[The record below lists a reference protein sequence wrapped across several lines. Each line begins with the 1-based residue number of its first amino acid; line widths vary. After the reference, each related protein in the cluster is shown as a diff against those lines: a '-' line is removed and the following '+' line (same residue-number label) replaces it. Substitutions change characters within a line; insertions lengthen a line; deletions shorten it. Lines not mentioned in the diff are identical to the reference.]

1 MSSHDKNTPTMIAAN
16 AKSVIKASE
25 ILKSGGLVAIPTE
38 TVYGLAAR
46 ADRED
51 AVQKIYEAKG
61 RPPVNPLIIHVI
73 DIKQAKEYAVF
84 DERSETLA
92 KMFWPGPLTLVLPL
106 REDSQLA
113 NAVTSGLDTVAIRS
127 PSHPV
132 AREVI
137 DKTGLPLAAPRA
149 NKSGT
154 LSPTRALDVSVS
166 LGDDVDMIL
175 ADSGVSVG
183 LESTIIDLSTGTPTI
198 LREGALAEEDLSPYI
213 GQIEI
218 STKAHSK
225 TPKAPGQMFRHYAP
239 DLPLRLN
246 AVDVKKD
253 EALLAFG
260 SPKFMGVEGGG
271 FARDLPENAFRNLSE
286 EGDLSEAAK
295 NFYAML
301 HDLDKSGKKG
311 IAVMAIPPIGI
322 GRAINDRLQRA
333 AEKEAEKN

>member
-1 MSSHDKNTPTMIAAN
+1 MSSQDKHRPTMIAAS
-16 AKSVIKASE
+16 AKSVCKAAE
-25 ILKSGGLVAIPTE
+25 ILKGGGLVAIPTE

-46 ADRED
+46 ADQDE
-51 AVQKIYEAKG
+51 AVQQIYEAKG
-61 RPPVNPLIIHVI
+61 RPPANPLILHVI
-73 DIKQAKEYAVF
+73 NISQAKEYAVF
-84 DERSETLA
+84 DEKSETLA

-106 REDSQLA
+106 RRDSKLA
-113 NAVTSGLDTVAIRS
+113 SAVTAGLDTIAIRS

-137 DKTGLPLAAPRA
+137 EKTGVPLAAPSA

-154 LSPTRALDVSVS
+154 LSPTRALDVSIS

-183 LESTIIDLSTGTPTI
+183 LESTIIDLSSDIPTI
-198 LREGALAEEDLSPYI
+198 LREGAFTEEDFSPYI
-213 GQIEI
+213 GEI
-218 STKAHSK
+218 DMSTQSHEQV
-225 TPKAPGQMFRHYAP
+225 PKSPGQMFRHYAP

-246 AVDVKKD
+246 AVDVKQD
-253 EALLAFG
+253 EALLGFG
-260 SPKFMGVEGGG
+260 STKFMGVEGGG

-333 AEKEAEKN
+333 AENN